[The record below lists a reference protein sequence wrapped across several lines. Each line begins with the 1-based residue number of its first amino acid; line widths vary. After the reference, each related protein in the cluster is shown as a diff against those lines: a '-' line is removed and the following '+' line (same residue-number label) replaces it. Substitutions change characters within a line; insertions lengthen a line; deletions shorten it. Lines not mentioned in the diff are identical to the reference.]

1 MRARYYSQDV
11 RRFVN
16 LDSVRGEL
24 TNTQSLNRYIF
35 VEGNP
40 VSATD
45 PLGLSPEKGKPA
57 IDKHTILGILGC
69 IPFVGAAFS
78 AYDAYLY
85 YKEGNYPMMLASIAG
100 TVANLCGTGG
110 AVTQGLAKSG
120 KYIFKSNKY
129 LK

>member
-1 MRARYYSQDV
+1 MRFLYNGQYGVQTEENGLYYMRARYYSQDV

-45 PLGLSPEKGKPA
+45 PLGLSPEE
-57 IDKHTILGILGC
+57 
-69 IPFVGAAFS
+69 
-78 AYDAYLY
+78 YLY

-100 TVANLCGTGG
+100 TVANPCGTGG
-110 AVTQGLAKSG
+110 AVAQGLAKSG